1 MERSAIRD
9 RRRVIPGF
17 RGACHR
23 ARIRATRWLH
33 PGLYGDM
40 VVKRRDRS
48 RHAFSS
54 VVGIEREVLV
64 MVLSFRWLIAAP
76 GAAAV
81 KAGRRPPPE
90 AARSGLDG
98 GEAGARLSD
107 RNVSVRAVSGMTRHP
122 GLGRDV
128 VMRKTPHQ
136 LVSGRVW

>member
-1 MERSAIRD
+1 MVRSPDGAKRN
-9 RRRVIPGF
+9 PGKQV
-17 RGACHR
+17 
-23 ARIRATRWLH
+23 ARPAPDFDSLH

-90 AARSGLDG
+90 AARSGLGG

-107 RNVSVRAVSGMTRHP
+107 RNVSVRAGSGMTRRP
-122 GLGRDV
+122 
-128 VMRKTPHQ
+128 
-136 LVSGRVW
+136 

>member
-1 MERSAIRD
+1 
-9 RRRVIPGF
+9 
-17 RGACHR
+17 
-23 ARIRATRWLH
+23 
-33 PGLYGDM
+33 M

-136 LVSGRVW
+136 LVSGRAW

>member
-1 MERSAIRD
+1 MTLANIVARMERSEIRD
-9 RRRVIPGF
+9 SRDAG
-17 RGACHR
+17 
-23 ARIRATRWLH
+23 
-33 PGLYGDM
+33 PGLRCAPSGLVWGCDCQGVIDQGM
-40 VVKRRDRS
+40 FFSWSVIVERDALVV
-48 RHAFSS
+48 A
-54 VVGIEREVLV
+54 
-64 MVLSFRWLIAAP
+64 LSFRWLTAAP

-136 LVSGRVW
+136 LVSGRAW

>member
-1 MERSAIRD
+1 MLALSGSWRSPDGAQRNPGPA
-9 RRRVIPGF
+9 RRLFPDF
-17 RGACHR
+17 
-23 ARIRATRWLH
+23 ATLH

-81 KAGRRPPPE
+81 KAGHRPPPE

-136 LVSGRVW
+136 L

>member
-1 MERSAIRD
+1 MANIVARMERSEIREQTPAPD
-9 RRRVIPGF
+9 F
-17 RGACHR
+17 A
-23 ARIRATRWLH
+23 ALH

-98 GEAGARLSD
+98 VEAGARLSD